1 MRIPLAALLL
11 LVLLQGSSAPDP
23 VEESLRRFT
32 AAYSAVEENYA
43 DPIDPQT
50 QIYRGAIPGMLRR
63 LDPYSVFFDADQFRL
78 LQQHQQAKSE
88 GFGTIVTVMPGRVVV
103 LEAFLG
109 SPAARAGIQ
118 AGDEIMEVNGQRIE
132 RLPVE
137 QIVRVLSAARSQ
149 QRTHLLVLRPNSSPN
164 SSKVESITV
173 SPAELSESSVDRAFW
188 LREGIGY
195 LHVTAF
201 ESTTVA
207 DLNEA
212 LKRWEPSLNG
222 LVLDLRKNSGGLL
235 QVAVEAAG
243 LFLPEGELVLT
254 ARGRSGEA
262 KRFPVE
268 KAEPLAQKLP
278 LVVLVS
284 GRTASAA
291 EILAGALQDH
301 GRARLVGQRT
311 FGKGTVQ
318 TVYPL
323 SEGTGL
329 ALATALYFTPSGRL
343 LERTRSA
350 DAGIAPDVVVA
361 PAGYTDYQA
370 FLESRSVFLEFA
382 RRLRAEGHPVPP
394 EFKVSPKLLDEFR
407 GFLRQRDLTVTEK
420 LWSDNRSFI
429 RTRLKT
435 EIFNLTFGVARGDE
449 VAALA
454 DPQVQRAVELLLEA
468 AQARSSGTGARQAG
482 S

>member
-1 MRIPLAALLL
+1 MRIALAALLL
-11 LVLLQGSSAPDP
+11 LVLLQAPSAPDP
-23 VEESLRRFT
+23 VEESLRRLT
-32 AAYSAVEENYA
+32 AVYSVVEEQYA
-43 DPIDPQT
+43 DPIDPET

-88 GFGTIVTVMPGRVVV
+88 GFGAIVTVMPGRVVV
-103 LEAFLG
+103 LEAFVG
-109 SPAARAGIQ
+109 SPAARAGLQ
-118 AGDEIMEVNGQRIE
+118 AGDEILEVNNHRIE
-132 RLPVE
+132 RLNMA
-137 QIVRVLSAARSQ
+137 QIVRVLNAARSQ
-149 QRTHLLVLRPNSSPN
+149 QRTHMLVLRPN

-173 SPAELSESSVDRAFW
+173 SPAELSESTVDRAFW

-207 DLNEA
+207 ELRQA
-212 LKRWEPSLNG
+212 LQRWGPALDG
-222 LVLDLRKNSGGLL
+222 LVLDLRKNGGGLL
-235 QVAVEAAG
+235 QAAVETAG

-254 ARGRSGEA
+254 ARGRTGEA
-262 KRFPVE
+262 HRFTVE
-268 KAEPLAQKLP
+268 KAEPLAQELP

-301 GRARLVGQRT
+301 GRARLVGQTT

-323 SEGTGL
+323 SGDTGL
-329 ALATALYFTPSGRL
+329 ALATALYLTPSGRS
-343 LERTRSA
+343 LERTRS
-350 DAGIAPDVVVA
+350 DTGGITPDVVVA
-361 PAGYTDYQA
+361 PSGYTNYQA
-370 FLESRSVFLEFA
+370 FLESRLVFLEFA
-382 RRLRAEGHPVPP
+382 RYLRADGRPIPP
-394 EFKVSPKLLDEFR
+394 EFEVSPKLLDEFR
-407 GFLRQRDLTVTEK
+407 GFLRQRDIPITEK
-420 LWSDNRSFI
+420 LWSENRRFV

-449 VAALA
+449 IAASD
-454 DPQVQRAVELLLEA
+454 DPQIQRAVELLLEA
-468 AQARSSGTGARQAG
+468 AQARSSGTGARPAG